1 MRASALFFVFI
12 YLLSPAAARA
22 GAWLYPE
29 GHGQL
34 ILTTAFAEA
43 RGAFDASGR
52 LVNTPSYRKF
62 EDRFYLEHGVTDWL
76 SFVAEGGAM
85 SFRGGGESARLTQL
99 NALIAEAKGGL
110 PLILPAETGTK
121 YQGLGLGAAGARLQ
135 LFAYAEYVFSVE
147 TSLRAASS
155 AARCFLDMRGPVQL
169 DARLLM
175 GRSLSLFGFTG
186 FLDAQIGYRS
196 RGQNGDEIR
205 LDLTAGFRPID
216 RLMLMAQSFSAIAP
230 RGGLSTVVAAQKFQ
244 LSAVYE
250 LTPAISAQI
259 GAVTA
264 LSGVNAPAERG
275 LIGGVWWRY

>member
-1 MRASALFFVFI
+1 MRASALFFIFI
-12 YLLSPAAARA
+12 YLLSPATARA

-34 ILTTAFAEA
+34 ILTTAFADA

-52 LVNTPSYRKF
+52 LAQTPSYRKF
-62 EDRFYLEHGVTDWL
+62 EDRFYLEHGMTDWL
-76 SFVAEGGAM
+76 TFVAEGSAM
-85 SFRGGGESARLTQL
+85 SFHGGGESARLTQL
-99 NALIAEAKGGL
+99 EALIAQAKGGL
-110 PLILPAETGTK
+110 PLILPAEKGIK
-121 YQGLGLGAAGARLQ
+121 FQGLGLGAAGARLQ
-135 LFAYAEYVFSVE
+135 LYADADYVVSAE

-155 AARCFLDMRGPVQL
+155 AARCFLDMRGPTQF

-175 GRSLSLFGFTG
+175 GRSVSLFGFTG
-186 FLDAQIGYRS
+186 FLDAQIGYRT

-205 LDLTAGFRPID
+205 FDLTAGLRPLD
-216 RLMLMAQSFSAIAP
+216 RLMLMAQSFSALAP
-230 RGGLSTVVAAQKFQ
+230 RGGLSTFMAAQKFQ

-250 LTPAISAQI
+250 ATPAISLQI

-264 LSGVNAPAERG
+264 LNGVNAPAEHG